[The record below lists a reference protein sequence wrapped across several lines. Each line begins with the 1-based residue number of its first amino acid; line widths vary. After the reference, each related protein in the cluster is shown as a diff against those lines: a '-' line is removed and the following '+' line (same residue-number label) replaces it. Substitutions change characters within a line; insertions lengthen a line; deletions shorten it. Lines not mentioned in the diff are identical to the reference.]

1 LPASRSAWQ
10 RRRPHAAGSE
20 TSRRKQQRPIASSAS
35 PSNSTNSCTR
45 SSLDVH
51 YQLHLLEVARDLLAH
66 NCTVIAVLHDL
77 NVAFQYGQQLFVIHG
92 GRLAY
97 ETSRPSD
104 ISAELIER
112 VFRVRA
118 TRVGEDGHT
127 TWRFMKADNGEPIP
141 VRRSP
146 P

>member
-1 LPASRSAWQ
+1 M
-10 RRRPHAAGSE
+10 
-20 TSRRKQQRPIASSAS
+20 
-35 PSNSTNSCTR
+35 
-45 SSLDVH
+45 
-51 YQLHLLEVARDLLAH
+51 
-66 NCTVIAVLHDL
+66 IAVLHDL

>member
-1 LPASRSAWQ
+1 
-10 RRRPHAAGSE
+10 
-20 TSRRKQQRPIASSAS
+20 
-35 PSNSTNSCTR
+35 
-45 SSLDVH
+45 
-51 YQLHLLEVARDLLAH
+51 
-66 NCTVIAVLHDL
+66 VIAVLHDL
-77 NVAFQYGQQLFVIHG
+77 NVAFQHGQQLFVIDG

-112 VFRVRA
+112 AFRVRA

-127 TWRFMKADNGEPIP
+127 AWRFMKTDKAGPIP